1 MPDRWHAIIRRISY
15 YCHLSFVIMQM
26 RKCDKCKYG
35 RNCLNGRYCIR
46 HSVYVEYYKSGEEPC
61 AGILNARQ

>member
-1 MPDRWHAIIRRISY
+1 
-15 YCHLSFVIMQM
+15 M